1 MELFLENGHL
11 TDEALRAAMDGALDE
26 MGRLEVAE
34 HLSFCDACL
43 VRYTDLL
50 EDDVLLAP
58 AQPLTAGVME
68 RVRRKVV
75 RLVFSRYAAAA
86 AAVVLAVTFWSTG
99 LFRDISTI
107 RTRDPEPPVT
117 QSERQ
122 VELPAATR
130 VNAFFRNA
138 SYQLNQSITS
148 LFK

>member
-11 TDEALRAAMDGALDE
+11 TDEALRAAVDGALDE

-50 EDDVLLAP
+50 EDDVLLTP
-58 AQPLTAGVME
+58 SQPLTESVME

-75 RLVFSRYAAAA
+75 RLLFNRYAAAA

-99 LFRDISTI
+99 LFKDISTI
-107 RTRDPEPPVT
+107 RVREPEPPTT
-117 QSERQ
+117 QSERHT
-122 VELPAATR
+122 ELPAATR
-130 VNAFFRNA
+130 INAFFRTA

-148 LFK
+148 LFE

>member
-11 TDEALRAAMDGALDE
+11 TDEALRAAVDGALDE

-50 EDDVLLAP
+50 EDDVLLTP
-58 AQPLTAGVME
+58 SQPLTEGVME

-75 RLVFSRYAAAA
+75 RLLFNRYAAAA

-99 LFRDISTI
+99 LFKDISTC
-107 RTRDPEPPVT
+107 
-117 QSERQ
+117 
-122 VELPAATR
+122 LL
-130 VNAFFRNA
+130 
-138 SYQLNQSITS
+138 YTS
-148 LFK
+148 RCV